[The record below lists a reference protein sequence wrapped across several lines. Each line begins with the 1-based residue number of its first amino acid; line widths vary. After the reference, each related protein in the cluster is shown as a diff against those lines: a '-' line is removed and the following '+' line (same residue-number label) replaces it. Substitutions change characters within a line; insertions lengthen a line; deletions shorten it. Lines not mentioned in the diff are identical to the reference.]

1 MSTRAVHTS
10 RSTSGARPSSTGP
23 SSTRPSS
30 TRPSSTRPSAGR
42 RFLRAAAIAAT
53 VPYLTLKTAWLAGSH
68 IGIPDGSVL
77 LEPGSAFFTVLNA
90 LSLVMDSSVVLL
102 VLVLTR
108 PWGMRVPSWLLI
120 SPVFIATGLLT
131 PIVLGFPGQLLL
143 RGMGLG
149 PDEAARAAQPPF
161 LDPWVFNVVYPG
173 FIIQAIALAGLFVPY
188 ARERWGGCWQG
199 VLGPVVPPDGVRGR
213 FPSPTGVVAGAAA
226 AVASVVATAHL
237 YWAFGGTAGHNADQ
251 IAQYS
256 SDAGTVSFIHAVC
269 ALTAAAGAV
278 LLARGGDR
286 RAWWPLGMA
295 WTGSAATLCWG
306 MWMMTAVVGGDP
318 GPGERTTTATYLIY
332 AGQMII
338 GLLAAGVTARFLAT
352 RRAA

>member
-1 MSTRAVHTS
+1 MTTRAVHTS
-10 RSTSGARPSSTGP
+10 RPTGAAQPSAVRPG
-23 SSTRPSS
+23 
-30 TRPSSTRPSAGR
+30 AGR

-68 IGIPDGSVL
+68 LGIPDGSVL
-77 LEPGSAFFTVLNA
+77 LEPGSPFFTVLNG

-108 PWGMRVPSWLLI
+108 PWGLRVPAWLLVL
-120 SPVFIATGLLT
+120 PVFIATGLLT

-143 RGMGLG
+143 RVGGLG
-149 PDEAARAAQPPF
+149 PDETAQAAQPPF

-173 FIIQAIALAGLFVPY
+173 FIIQAIALTGLFVPY
-188 ARERWGGCWQG
+188 ARERWGRSWQG
-199 VLGPVVPPDGVRGR
+199 VLGARL
-213 FPSPTGVVAGAAA
+213 PSPTGVVAGAAA
-226 AVASVVATAHL
+226 AVAAVVAAMHL

-256 SDAGTVSFIHAVC
+256 SDAGAVSFVHALC

-278 LLARGGDR
+278 LLARGGER
-286 RAWWPLGMA
+286 RAWWPLVIA

-306 MWMMTAVVGGDP
+306 MWMMTAVLGGDP
-318 GPGERTTTATYLIY
+318 GPGERPTTATQLIY
-332 AGQMII
+332 AGQMIV
-338 GLLAAGVTARFLAT
+338 GLLAVSVTARFLA
-352 RRAA
+352 RRRTA

>member
-1 MSTRAVHTS
+1 MTTRAVHTS
-10 RSTSGARPSSTGP
+10 RSTSGAQPP
-23 SSTRPSS
+23 ATRPG
-30 TRPSSTRPSAGR
+30 AGR

-77 LEPGSAFFTVLNA
+77 LEPGSAFFTVLNG

-108 PWGMRVPSWLLI
+108 PWGMRVPSWLMVL
-120 SPVFIATGLLT
+120 PVFIATGLLT

-143 RGMGLG
+143 RSMGGG
-149 PDEAARAAQPPF
+149 PGEAAQEAQPPF

-188 ARERWGGCWQG
+188 ARERWGRRWQG
-199 VLGPVVPPDGVRGR
+199 VLGERL
-213 FPSPTGVVAGAAA
+213 PSPTGVVAGAAA
-226 AVASVVATAHL
+226 AVAAVVAATHV

-256 SDAGTVSFIHAVC
+256 SDTGVVSFIHAIC

-286 RAWWPLGMA
+286 RAWWPLAVA

-306 MWMMTAVVGGDP
+306 MWMMTAVLGGDP

-332 AGQMII
+332 PGQMIV
-338 GLLAAGVTARFLAT
+338 GLLAVSVMARFLAT

>member
-1 MSTRAVHTS
+1 MTTRAVHTS
-10 RSTSGARPSSTGP
+10 RSTSGAQPPATGP
-23 SSTRPSS
+23 SATRPG
-30 TRPSSTRPSAGR
+30 AGR

-143 RGMGLG
+143 RVMGLG
-149 PDEAARAAQPPF
+149 PDEAARAEQPPF

-188 ARERWGGCWQG
+188 ARERWGGRWQG
-199 VLGPVVPPDGVRGR
+199 VLGERL
-213 FPSPTGVVAGAAA
+213 PSPTGVVAGAATALA
-226 AVASVVATAHL
+226 AVVAAVHL
-237 YWAFGGTAGHNADQ
+237 YWAFGGTAGQNADQ

-256 SDAGTVSFIHAVC
+256 SDAGTVSFVHAVC

-286 RAWWPLGMA
+286 RAWWPLGIA

-306 MWMMTAVVGGDP
+306 MWMMTAVMGGDP
-318 GPGERTTTATYLIY
+318 GPGAATTTATYLIY

-338 GLLAAGVTARFLAT
+338 GLLAVSVMARFLAT